1 MAAGTLIDVERPVA
15 SPSTY
20 AQGPERKSRDDQRPV
35 TLRIAVEQLKPG
47 DMLVSPLGKCRV
59 RKVGVRPGQRLIR
72 VRDGFREL
80 VCSPSHNLVLKPE
93 QIDLMSVE
101 TLDVTGPVFYIEGE
115 EPHVY
120 LANGFLSHNKL
131 LVY

>member
-1 MAAGTLIDVERPVA
+1 VP
-15 SPSTY
+15 
-20 AQGPERKSRDDQRPV
+20 
-35 TLRIAVEQLKPG
+35 VEQLKLG
-47 DMLVSPLGKCRV
+47 DSLVTPLGKCRV

-80 VCSPSHNLVLKPE
+80 ICSSSHNLLLRPE
-93 QIDLMSVE
+93 QIDLMNVE
-101 TLDVTGPVFYIEGE
+101 TLDVTGPVYYIEAE

-131 LVY
+131 FPE